1 MTQHI
6 LAIPLVENDKTQSG
20 NLNPQFAGVH
30 LVQCCNLYTD
40 ENAID
45 VKPVK
50 VIPSTD
56 VVCKPLADWRLKLT
70 RLTQTSFEAIVY
82 IVQQQY
88 YSTITH
94 VFDKQLN
101 RWRKGLTAHLWFSDK
116 SLVQLCVGF
125 FGLSVYPLAQFTR
138 TTDLNASVIFF
149 LLLKMLWH
157 YWKVTVHQHHL
168 SVYHF
173 G

>member
-56 VVCKPLADWRLKLT
+56 VVCKPLAD
-70 RLTQTSFEAIVY
+70 
-82 IVQQQY
+82 
-88 YSTITH
+88 
-94 VFDKQLN
+94 
-101 RWRKGLTAHLWFSDK
+101 
-116 SLVQLCVGF
+116 
-125 FGLSVYPLAQFTR
+125 
-138 TTDLNASVIFF
+138 
-149 LLLKMLWH
+149 
-157 YWKVTVHQHHL
+157 
-168 SVYHF
+168 
-173 G
+173 